1 MEIYISID
9 GVLRNT
15 IQKFDYHYNESYF
28 NSDIIIEE
36 EEKNDFEYGV
46 TEPIQNDN
54 LLNSHKF
61 QSKEEFENFIFIE
74 YPIEIFGHAGL
85 SYSTT
90 FTDLHKILF
99 DNPEHNFTLIG
110 LDELGKAKP
119 ASLFFLSK
127 NGFLGNN
134 IKFIKSADIKDQWN
148 NCDMWITDSKNI
160 LDMCPENKIAIK
172 FNTTYNQ
179 YFTYNKE
186 ITKLIEIQEIWL
198 KSLENRT
205 TLTLTESQKNVEQEE
220 QSQTKTE
227 QK

>member
-15 IQKFDYHYNESYF
+15 IQKFDYHYNEAYF
-28 NSDIIIEE
+28 NSDVIIEE

-54 LLNSHKF
+54 LLNSYKF

-99 DNPEHNFTLIG
+99 DNPEHNFTLVG

-134 IKFIKSADIKDQWN
+134 IKFIKSMDIKDQWN

>member
-9 GVLRNT
+9 GVIRNT
-15 IQKFDYHYNESYF
+15 IQKFDYHYNEAYLADDVIF
-28 NSDIIIEE
+28 EE
-36 EEKNDFEYGV
+36 DAVPFEYGV

-54 LLNSHKF
+54 LLNSYKF
-61 QSKEEFENFIFIE
+61 QSKEEFENFLFIE

-90 FTDLHKILF
+90 FTDLHKLIY

-110 LDELGKAKP
+110 LDELGKARP
-119 ASLFFLSK
+119 STLFFLSK

-134 IKFIKSADIKDQWN
+134 IKFSRSLYMNELWDK
-148 NCDMWITDSKNI
+148 CDMWITDNKSV
-160 LDMCPENKIAIK
+160 LDSCPENKNGIK
-172 FNTTYNQ
+172 FKTTYNQ
-179 YFTYNKE
+179 FFTYNKE
-186 ITKLIEIQEIWL
+186 ISKLTEIQELWL
-198 KSLENRT
+198 KSLENPT
-205 TLTLTESQKNVEQEE
+205 TLILTESRKNVEQEE

>member
-1 MEIYISID
+1 MD

-15 IQKFDYHYNESYF
+15 IQKFDYHYNEAFF
-28 NSDIIIEE
+28 NSDVIIEE
-36 EEKNDFEYGV
+36 EEKNDFEYGI

-54 LLNSHKF
+54 LLNSYRF

-90 FTDLHKILF
+90 FTDLHKLLF
-99 DNPEHNFTLIG
+99 DNPDHNFTLVG

-134 IKFIKSADIKDQWN
+134 IKFIRSVDIEDHWN

-186 ITKLIEIQEIWL
+186 ISKLIEIQEIWL

-205 TLTLTESQKNVEQEE
+205 TLTLTESQKNVEPETT
-220 QSQTKTE
+220 SPMKTE
-227 QK
+227 EK

>member
-9 GVLRNT
+9 GVIRNT
-15 IQKFDYHYNESYF
+15 IQKFDYHYNEAYLADDVIF
-28 NSDIIIEE
+28 EE
-36 EEKNDFEYGV
+36 DAVPFEYGV

-54 LLNSHKF
+54 LLNSYKF
-61 QSKEEFENFIFIE
+61 QSKEEFENFLFIE

-90 FTDLHKILF
+90 FTDLHKLIY

-110 LDELGKAKP
+110 LDELGKARP
-119 ASLFFLSK
+119 STLFFLSK

-134 IKFIKSADIKDQWN
+134 IKFSRSSYMNELWN
-148 NCDMWITDSKNI
+148 KCDMWITDNKSV
-160 LDMCPENKIAIK
+160 LDSCPENKTAIK
-172 FNTTYNQ
+172 FKTTYNQ
-179 YFTYNKE
+179 FFTYNKE
-186 ITKLIEIQEIWL
+186 ISKLTEIQELWL
-198 KSLENRT
+198 KSLENPT
-205 TLTLTESQKNVEQEE
+205 TLILTESQKNVEQEE

>member
-9 GVLRNT
+9 GVIRNT
-15 IQKFDYHYNESYF
+15 IQKFDYHYNEAYLADDVVF
-28 NSDIIIEE
+28 EE
-36 EEKNDFEYGV
+36 DVVPFEYGV

-54 LLNSHKF
+54 LLNSYKF
-61 QSKEEFENFIFIE
+61 QSKEELDDFLFIE

-90 FTDLHKILF
+90 FSDLHKLIY
-99 DNPEHNFTLIG
+99 DNPQHNFTLIG
-110 LDELGKAKP
+110 LDELGKSKP
-119 ASLFFLSK
+119 ATLFFLSK

-134 IKFIKSADIKDQWN
+134 IKFSRTQNIEELWG
-148 NCDMWITDSKNI
+148 NCDMWITDNKNI
-160 LDMCPENKIAIK
+160 LNLTPNEKIGIK
-172 FNTTYNQ
+172 FQTTYNQ
-179 YFTYNKE
+179 YFTYGKE
-186 ITKLIEIQEIWL
+186 ITKLNEIQDTWL
-198 KSLENRT
+198 KSLENPT